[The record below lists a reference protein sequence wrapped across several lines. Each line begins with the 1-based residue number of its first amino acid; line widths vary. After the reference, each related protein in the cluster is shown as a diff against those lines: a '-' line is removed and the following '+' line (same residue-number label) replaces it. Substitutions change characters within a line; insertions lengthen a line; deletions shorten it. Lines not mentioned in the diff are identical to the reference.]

1 MARYLIIADDL
12 TGANDTG
19 LQLARRGIPTRVQ
32 IKGTA
37 PIDESWSL
45 VIDTES
51 RNTDEVTAQ
60 TLMRRALATLALDSF
75 SPIMKKIDSTLRG
88 NIAAEVAVLRER
100 IDASIVVVASAFPA
114 MGRTC
119 QEGVVSLNGV
129 RLVETEAGR
138 DVRKPIV
145 TDDLSTLFAPIDPRI
160 VCLSVETI
168 RELSFPS
175 LGHGIVICDALNQED
190 LDLVAA
196 WALSLDRRVLFVG
209 SAGLAEALA
218 NHLKPAKS
226 ALAVV
231 ASLSAVTEVQVR
243 YAQEL
248 GAVLVPIPVQKIL
261 DGGELGQYI
270 ERATTLLD
278 EGRDVVLTVTSVVD
292 KGEVTLPDTLD
303 NSDDTVSMRLVE
315 ALSEVGRLVIKQS
328 DLAGLLLVGSDTA
341 YGLLDALGIAEIE
354 ILREV
359 ALGIPMMVATS
370 GPYAGL
376 SIITKAGGF
385 GKDDA
390 ISFALRALKEDRR

>member
-1 MARYLIIADDL
+1 MPRYLIIADDF

-32 IKGTA
+32 IKGGA

-60 TLMRRALATLALDSF
+60 TLMRRALASLALDSF

-88 NIAAEVAVLRER
+88 NIAAEVAVLRELV
-100 IDASIVVVASAFPA
+100 DASIVVIASAFPA

-119 QEGVVSLNGV
+119 EAGVVSLNGV
-129 RLVETEAGR
+129 RLLDTEAGR
-138 DVRKPIV
+138 DVRKPII

-190 LDLVAA
+190 LDQVAA

-218 NHLKPAKS
+218 NQHKPAKS
-226 ALAVV
+226 SLAVV

-248 GAVLVPIPVQKIL
+248 GAVLVSIPVQKIL

-292 KGEVTLPDTLD
+292 KGEVALPDSLD
-303 NSDDTVSMRLVE
+303 NGDDTVSVRLVE
-315 ALSEVGRLVIKQS
+315 ALSEVGRLVIEQS
-328 DLAGLLLVGSDTA
+328 DLAGILLVGSDTA
-341 YGLLDALGIAEIE
+341 YGLLDALGITEIE
-354 ILREV
+354 ILREI

-390 ISFALRALKEDRR
+390 ISFALRALKEERR

>member
-145 TDDLSTLFAPIDPRI
+145 TDDLSPLCP
-160 VCLSVETI
+160 
-168 RELSFPS
+168 
-175 LGHGIVICDALNQED
+175 
-190 LDLVAA
+190 
-196 WALSLDRRVLFVG
+196 DRSTNRLP
-209 SAGLAEALA
+209 L
-218 NHLKPAKS
+218 
-226 ALAVV
+226 
-231 ASLSAVTEVQVR
+231 
-243 YAQEL
+243 
-248 GAVLVPIPVQKIL
+248 
-261 DGGELGQYI
+261 
-270 ERATTLLD
+270 
-278 EGRDVVLTVTSVVD
+278 GRDH
-292 KGEVTLPDTLD
+292 P
-303 NSDDTVSMRLVE
+303 
-315 ALSEVGRLVIKQS
+315 
-328 DLAGLLLVGSDTA
+328 
-341 YGLLDALGIAEIE
+341 
-354 ILREV
+354 
-359 ALGIPMMVATS
+359 
-370 GPYAGL
+370 
-376 SIITKAGGF
+376 
-385 GKDDA
+385 
-390 ISFALRALKEDRR
+390 